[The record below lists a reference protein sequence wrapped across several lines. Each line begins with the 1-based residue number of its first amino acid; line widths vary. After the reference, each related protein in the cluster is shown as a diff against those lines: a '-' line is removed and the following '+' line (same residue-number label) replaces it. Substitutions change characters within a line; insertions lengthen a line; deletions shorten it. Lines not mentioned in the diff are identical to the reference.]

1 VATPEPYVEVNAH
14 LAQGDIYSLRLV
26 APLADNEVRILRTE
40 SGRHGDYAF
49 SGEPS
54 RIFDHDDLIRTLAD
68 LPPDERLLP
77 FSRKGGIPLEYV
89 VVFGDLV
96 DFFMVASQTCDVSG
110 VDGNAPKP
118 FAAIV
123 PVVSLAAYLSR
134 ERLPIGLENRED
146 ADESKWTTVADYV
159 ESALDEDLSEIRDDP
174 FVLPERIRTLV
185 KDWNPPQNSKEQRI
199 RGAIRNVLNKVVDP
213 KKKYIY
219 YLPADQKRGVPE
231 SFVDFTRLYS
241 VVTAKLNDLAGDR
254 VCTLATPYREDFS
267 GKLGLYLSRIATPA
281 PLTPPKL

>member
-134 ERLPIGLENRED
+134 ERLPIGRGTHRPFL
-146 ADESKWTTVADYV
+146 WTGMGR
-159 ESALDEDLSEIRDDP
+159 DL
-174 FVLPERIRTLV
+174 
-185 KDWNPPQNSKEQRI
+185 
-199 RGAIRNVLNKVVDP
+199 
-213 KKKYIY
+213 YIY
-219 YLPADQKRGVPE
+219 FP
-231 SFVDFTRLYS
+231 
-241 VVTAKLNDLAGDR
+241 TACSLAGGWE
-254 VCTLATPYREDFS
+254 CTLLLFPDAFCKGSQD
-267 GKLGLYLSRIATPA
+267 
-281 PLTPPKL
+281 